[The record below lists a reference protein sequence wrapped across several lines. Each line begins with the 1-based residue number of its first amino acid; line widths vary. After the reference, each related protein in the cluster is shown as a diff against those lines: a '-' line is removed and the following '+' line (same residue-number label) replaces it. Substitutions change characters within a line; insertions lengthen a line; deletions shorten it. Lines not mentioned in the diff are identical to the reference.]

1 MEQICPNITTCN
13 LVVRD
18 DLGISKIQKEE
29 YLTNF
34 CNDGDKSWSS
44 CTRYLTKKAINFCPD
59 FVLPTTKITPNEVI
73 DKFDEE
79 NI

>member
-18 DLGISKIQKEE
+18 DLGICEIDKKE
-29 YLTNF
+29 YMTNY
-34 CNDGDKSWSS
+34 CNGDEKSWSV

-59 FVLPTTKITPNEVI
+59 FVLPTSKMTPDEVI
-73 DKFDEE
+73 DKFDEVV
-79 NI
+79 N